1 MTGSTEAAASQ
12 LFREEP
18 TRWIDVGAGEAAIR
32 TVGSGPDVL
41 FVHGWPVSGATFRR
55 LLPHLVDHVTCHV
68 MDFPSTGSSRFGPNT
83 PMSIDQ
89 HKETVRRVIDGLGV
103 DEIAVVGHDSGGLIT
118 RHAVVGDDR
127 LRALGL
133 INTEQLKANWRFRLF
148 LANRNLPGF
157 GAVLGWAAM
166 QPRVRRNKFVLGDAF
181 VDRSLLDGEFE
192 EFFLR
197 PLHEDKAKLDAGIKL
212 LKSLE
217 LADFAAHADIHPKLD
232 VPVALVWGVEDP
244 FFPIEWARD
253 MVSTFPNATL
263 HEIEG
268 AGLFSQE
275 EKPAEV
281 AEALLTVIAG

>member
-1 MTGSTEAAASQ
+1 M
-12 LFREEP
+12 L
-18 TRWIDVGAGEAAIR
+18 
-32 TVGSGPDVL
+32 
-41 FVHGWPVSGATFRR
+41 
-55 LLPHLVDHVTCHV
+55 
-68 MDFPSTGSSRFGPNT
+68 DFPSAGSSRFDAST

-89 HKETVRRVIDGLGV
+89 HKQTVRRVIDGLGV
-103 DEIAVVGHDSGGLIT
+103 DDIAVVGHDSGGLIT
-118 RHAVVGDDR
+118 RHAVVGDER

-133 INTEQLKANWRFRLF
+133 INTEQLPANWRFRLF

-197 PLHEDKAKLDAGIKL
+197 PLNEDPTKLAAGIEL
-212 LKSLE
+212 LKSLD
-217 LADFAAHADIHPKLD
+217 LADFAAHAEIHPKLD

-244 FFPIEWARD
+244 FFPVQWARD
-253 MVSTFPNATL
+253 MVDTFPNATL

-268 AGLFSQE
+268 AGLFSHE
-275 EKPAEV
+275 ERPAEV